1 MSNAACVTAKE
12 KPWKRCGDKHCACVT
27 TCVAMTT
34 TSRIRGLIKILCVS
48 SLVQTC
54 VYAAYELFT
63 YLSVPVKFPNF
74 QSSHPILILLPAFE
88 F

>member
-1 MSNAACVTAKE
+1 MTNAACVKAKV
-12 KPWKRCGDKHCACVT
+12 KPWKRCSDKRTCVT

-54 VYAAYELFT
+54 VYAAYELFM

-74 QSSHPILILLPAFE
+74 QSSHPILLLLPAFE